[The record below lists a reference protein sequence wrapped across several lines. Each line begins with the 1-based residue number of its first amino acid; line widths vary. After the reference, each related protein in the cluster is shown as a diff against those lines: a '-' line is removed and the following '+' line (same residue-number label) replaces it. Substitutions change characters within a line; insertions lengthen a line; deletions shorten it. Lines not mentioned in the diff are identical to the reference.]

1 MNVTV
6 LEYDPQMAQEEL
18 REVLSQMDPAALAAE
33 LFGETSSDAA
43 VPDLPKRHNWM
54 LKILCVRNSI
64 AFPRWTLPRWRQSCS
79 EILTCRSSETAAWST
94 LIRKRAQG
102 DISYV

>member
-43 VPDLPKRHNWM
+43 VPDLPEAAQLDVEDSLRSEFDRISA
-54 LKILCVRNSI
+54 LDPAAL
-64 AFPRWTLPRWRQSCS
+64 AAELFGDFDLPQ
-79 EILTCRSSETAAWST
+79 L
-94 LIRKRAQG
+94 
-102 DISYV
+102 